1 MSGVSFKNMV
11 WEVLAPDAQLRQTLS
26 RQLGVSELLA
36 GLLINRGISTVEEAK
51 VFLRP
56 EFKNLHDPFLLNGME
71 EAVNRIREA
80 LSKRE
85 KILIYGD
92 YDVDGLTATAL
103 LTSVL
108 KEMGGSVYSYI
119 PHRTKEGYGLNE
131 EAVHLAYK
139 DGVNLILTV
148 DCGTNSLREVIL
160 ARKLGIDTIITDHH
174 EVESVA
180 LPPAVAVINPHQ
192 LDCSYPCKDLSGVG
206 VAFKLA
212 QGLSGLQNVEEYLDL
227 VALGTVAD
235 IVPLNG
241 ENRILVRY
249 GLEKLARTKK
259 VGLRALMQTSGISKD
274 KLTARE
280 ISFILAPRLNA
291 PGRLDSAEKSL
302 RLLLTESEEEALCLV
317 RELEENNRRRQV
329 IQEKILRGAQEKIEK
344 EPEKKL
350 CPVIVLADES
360 WHPGLVGIVA
370 SKLVESYCRP
380 AILIAMD
387 KEKGKGSCRS
397 IEEFHILYA
406 LRECSR
412 LLTRFGGHSRAAG
425 LTIPKRNL
433 EKFCEQMQEVGREK
447 LAGKDLLP
455 RLRIDMELD
464 LSDVT
469 EELVKDIICL
479 KPYGSGNS
487 EPVFISHNVQAIR
500 PRTVSNR
507 HLKMQVLRNR
517 KSIDAIGFGMGDC
530 AANLNRGGSMD
541 IVYNPQMN
549 TWEGKSE
556 LQLQIRDIRA
566 G

>member
-1 MSGVSFKNMV
+1 LEVS
-11 WEVLAPDAQLRQTLS
+11 D
-26 RQLGVSELLA
+26 LLA
-36 GLLINRGISTVEEAK
+36 GLLVNRGISTVEEAT
-51 VFLRP
+51 VFLNP

-71 EAVNRIREA
+71 EAVNRIKKA
-80 LSKRE
+80 LSKKE

-92 YDVDGLTATAL
+92 YDVDGLTAAAL

-108 KEMGGSVYSYI
+108 KEMGGSVCSYI
-119 PHRTKEGYGLNE
+119 PHRVKEGYGLNE
-131 EAVHLAYK
+131 EAIHLAYK
-139 DGVNLILTV
+139 NGVNLILTV

-180 LPPAVAVINPHQ
+180 LPPAAAVINPHQ
-192 LDCSYPCKDLSGVG
+192 LDCSYPFKDLSGVG

-212 QGLSGLQNVEEYLDL
+212 QGLSELQNVEEHLDL

-235 IVPLNG
+235 IVPVRG

-249 GLEKLARTKK
+249 GLEKLAKTKK
-259 VGLRALMQTSGISKD
+259 AGLRALMQASGISGD
-274 KLTARE
+274 KLTSRG

-302 RLLLTESEEEALCLV
+302 KLLLTESEEEASCLV
-317 RELEENNRRRQV
+317 RELEKNNRRRQA
-329 IQEKILRGAQEKIEK
+329 IQEKILKDAQEKIER
-344 EPEKKL
+344 EPENKL

-380 AILIAMD
+380 AILIAMG
-387 KEKGKGSCRS
+387 KEMGKGSCRS
-397 IEEFHILYA
+397 VGEFHILHA

-412 LLTRFGGHSRAAG
+412 LLAGFGGHSQAAG
-425 LTIPKRNL
+425 LVIPRRNL
-433 EKFCEQMQEVGREK
+433 GRFCERMQEVGEEK

-464 LSDVT
+464 LSEVT
-469 EELVKDIICL
+469 EELVEDIIRL

-500 PRTVSNR
+500 PRIVSGR

-517 KSIDAIGFGMGDC
+517 RSVDAIGFGMGGYI
-530 AANLNRGGSMD
+530 ASLNRSGSMD
-541 IVYNPQMN
+541 IAYNPQIN

-556 LQLQIRDIRA
+556 LQLHLRDIKA